1 MAFANLHMH
10 SFWSDGLLPAGE
22 VLRLASQKP
31 GLELIALTDHDTLSG
46 LEPLFR
52 GWRARQDLRLPTP
65 QVAAGIELSLW
76 EPVLEAAVHLLGYFS
91 WLKPEDPSPSL
102 ARLEA
107 DLGAHCRKMTQKRG
121 ERDLDARVAKA
132 HALNLDGLA
141 RIFPTPEAAVA
152 AFRFA
157 SADRLRDTVRV
168 EPKDGDVCQGPPP
181 ATYQDMIEAW
191 SGLVPGTSRER
202 VTLYTLRPDSSRV
215 ARLAAILAEEDGLPV
230 AQARELA
237 LELQGCLVKD
247 LGAPSFLP
255 GPLEGLAMLQ
265 RAGAV
270 TVLAHP
276 GVDFPRMSLADFDQ
290 QVLEPMARA
299 GLRGVEVFYPYDPGH
314 RTKLQQHYY
323 AQARRHGLLISGGT
337 DFHGDGRAG
346 LGETPL
352 SLEDARRIVSPGL
365 VVSN

>member
-1 MAFANLHMH
+1 MAFANLHIH

-22 VLRLASQKP
+22 VLRLACREP

-52 GWRARQDLRLPTP
+52 AWRARRELGSPTP
-65 QVAAGIELSLW
+65 RVVAGIELSLW
-76 EPVLEAAVHLLGYFS
+76 EPVLGATVHLLGYFPR
-91 WLKPEDPSPSL
+91 LDPGDPSPSL

-107 DLGAHCRKMTQKRG
+107 DLGVYCRSMTQKRG
-121 ERDLDARVAKA
+121 ERDLDARVARA

-141 RIFPTPEAAVA
+141 RIFPAVEAAVA
-152 AFRFA
+152 AFRAA
-157 SADRLRDTVRV
+157 SADRLRAIVRI

-181 ATYQDMIEAW
+181 ATYQDMIGAW
-191 SGLVPGTSRER
+191 SDLVPGSSRER

-215 ARLAAILAEEDGLPV
+215 ARLAAILAREEGLPA

-237 LELQGCLVKD
+237 VKLQGCLVKD

-255 GPLEGLAMLQ
+255 GTLEGLAMLQ

-276 GVDFPRMSLADFDQ
+276 GVDFPRMSLAEFDQ
-290 QVLEPMARA
+290 QVLEPMVRA

-323 AQARRHGLLISGGT
+323 KQAQGHGLLIAGGT

-352 SLEDARRIVSPGL
+352 ALDEARRIVSPGL
-365 VVSN
+365 VLPS